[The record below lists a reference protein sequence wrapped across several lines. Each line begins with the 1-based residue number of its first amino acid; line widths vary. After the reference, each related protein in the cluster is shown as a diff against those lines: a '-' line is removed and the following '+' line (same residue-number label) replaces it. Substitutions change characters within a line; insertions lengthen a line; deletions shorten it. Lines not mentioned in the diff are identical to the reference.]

1 MTAKLIFSDIDGTLI
16 NQDLKVTPKT
26 RDAIRKQIMKGNIF
40 VPVSARMP
48 KAIMTAA
55 GQITKVCPL
64 VAYNGALVLD
74 ETGRPIVSKFMEA
87 KVAVKICKY
96 VEQKQ
101 NGCAWNVYSGYHWY
115 RSQPKSPLV
124 QREEDI
130 VKVASTP
137 ASLTA
142 LQKLKGVHKV
152 LIMGRPAN
160 LDQLQEQLEPQF
172 PDLYIV
178 KSAANLLEIMKKGV
192 SKSSGVRAL
201 AQAFNVKLTACYAF
215 GDNYNDEDM
224 LKAVGHPYLMGNGPA
239 DLKKRVKNVTL
250 DNNHDGIAA
259 VLNNL

>member
-16 NQDLKVTPKT
+16 NQDLEVTPKT
-26 RDAIRKQIMKGNIF
+26 RDAIRRQIIKGNIF

-74 ETGRPIVSKFMEA
+74 ETGRPLVSKFMSA
-87 KVAVKICKY
+87 ATAVKICRY
-96 VEQKQ
+96 VDQKK
-101 NGCAWNVYSGYHWY
+101 NGCAWNIYSGYHWY
-115 RSQPKSPLV
+115 RGEEKSPLV
-124 QREEDI
+124 QKEEDI
-130 VKVASTP
+130 VKVASHP
-137 ASLTA
+137 VPLASA
-142 LQKLKGVHKV
+142 AKLKGVHKV
-152 LIMGRPAN
+152 LLMGKPAT
-160 LDQLQEQLEPQF
+160 LDQMQEQLRPQF

-192 SKSSGVRAL
+192 SKSGGVKAV
-201 AQAFNVKLTACYAF
+201 AKAFNVKLADCYAF

-239 DLKKRVKNVTL
+239 DLKKRIKNVTL